1 MYTPRYTYR
10 GTYTGVRTYTP
21 AGTPP
26 ITCIP
31 GRTYTPV
38 PTRMYVKNSKDSRE
52 LKSNKKLIYK
62 VKFRLTAR
70 TRELLRREAV

>member
-21 AGTPP
+21 AGTHP
-26 ITCIP
+26 ITCTP

-38 PTRMYVKNSKDSRE
+38 HTRTYVKDSRE
-52 LKSNKKLIYK
+52 LKSNKK
-62 VKFRLTAR
+62 
-70 TRELLRREAV
+70 